1 MSKLSRRDA
10 IASILLSITSI
21 TLGRKLMN
29 NSDSNIDNKMP
40 TLFLGHGSPMNAIED
55 NDFTRALQILGQNLP
70 RPRAILMISAHWETQ
85 GTWITGMEK
94 PKTIHDFYGF
104 PKALFDIQYPAP
116 GLPKL
121 ANDLS
126 REIAEPNISIDM
138 EKWGLDHGTWSVLR
152 HIFPNADIP
161 ILQLSIDRTKPMEY
175 HFEMG
180 KKLKY
185 LRNQGV
191 MIMGSGNIV
200 HNLKAISWDVNA
212 KPHDWAI
219 EFDEW
224 TKEKLESRD
233 FNSLIHDPLKS
244 SAGKLS
250 IPTLEHYL
258 PLLYVLGASDSK
270 DTLRFNYEGIQNA
283 SASMRCFQLS

>member
-1 MSKLSRRDA
+1 MIKLNRRDA
-10 IASILLSITSI
+10 ITSFLFGITSMA
-21 TLGRKLMN
+21 LGGKLMSN
-29 NSDSNIDNKMP
+29 NDLSTNTKMP
-40 TLFLGHGSPMNAIED
+40 TLFLGHGSPMNAIE
-55 NDFTRALQILGQNLP
+55 NNEFTKALLKLGSNLP
-70 RPRAILMISAHWETQ
+70 RPKAILMISAHWETN
-85 GTWITGMEK
+85 GTWVTGMEK

-104 PKALFDIQYPAP
+104 PKALFDIQYPAS

-126 REIAEPNISIDM
+126 TKIVDPNIRV
-138 EKWGLDHGTWSVLR
+138 ENAKWGLDHGTWSVLR

-161 ILQLSIDRTKPMEY
+161 VLQLSIDRTKPMGF

-180 KKLKY
+180 EKLKY

-200 HNLKAISWDVNA
+200 HNLKEISWDVNA

-224 TKEKLESRD
+224 VKEKLVSRN
-233 FNSLIHDPLKS
+233 FKPLVNEPLS
-244 SAGKLS
+244 SRAGKLS
-250 IPTLEHYL
+250 VPTLEHYL
-258 PLLYVLGASDSK
+258 PLLYVLGASESK
-270 DTLRFNYEGIQNA
+270 DVISFDYEGIQNA